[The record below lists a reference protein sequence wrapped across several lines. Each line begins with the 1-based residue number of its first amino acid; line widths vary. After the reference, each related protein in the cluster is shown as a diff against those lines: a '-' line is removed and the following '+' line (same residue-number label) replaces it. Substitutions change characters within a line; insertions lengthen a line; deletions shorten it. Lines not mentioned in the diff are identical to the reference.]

1 MNNNNKF
8 YIIQVL
14 QSDSN
19 SQHCYFFT
27 RWGRV
32 GAKGQVLNLGV
43 MPISSGIHNYNDKLR
58 KKTKKG

>member
-8 YIIQVL
+8 YIIQIL

-19 SQHCYFFT
+19 SAHCYLYT

-32 GAKGQVLNLGV
+32 GVNGQCSNLGPW
-43 MPISSGIHNYNDKLR
+43 PISIARN
-58 KKTKKG
+58 